1 MVDIYQVQLRN
12 GTAAQVDTFTGASG
26 ELTYDTD
33 TGQLRV
39 HDGSTVGG
47 FKLAQAGGA
56 ANFSTITALRVGL
69 SLMMQ
74 MQQHSG
80 QRSGL
85 ARLPH
90 RQQAPWQSQAARLT
104 TW

>member
-56 ANFSTITALRVGL
+56 ANFSTITATTSVTTPLVTNAGTL
-69 SLMMQ
+69 ATGVFWYIDSLK
-74 MQQHSG
+74 
-80 QRSGL
+80 
-85 ARLPH
+85 
-90 RQQAPWQSQAARLT
+90 
-104 TW
+104 